1 MRERQKNGGRE
12 TGKKDREMANKDG
25 NERWEETQKDR
36 ERGNK
41 DGDER
46 RDENS
51 ERRKKED
58 GKVRQE

>member
-1 MRERQKNGGRE
+1 MEEEKQE
-12 TGKKDREMANKDG
+12 QKDRERANKDG